1 MLYCSNIRLATFEQN
16 LCIAEESHVSNE
28 TLTMVAPIQ
37 SYNPVIARDS
47 LVIWGTYLST
57 PEEDSIRMRLHIV
70 ETFDNLECSIDQDNN
85 VIHVHAENDDGTYEE
100 IQKINQILDKIEE
113 ENGQDNIWK
122 FRSNDAHQGS
132 LKHSDLDYQGCRWN
146 VCLLWENG
154 EILYELLYY
163 ISLQNLTQ

>member
-1 MLYCSNIRLATFEQN
+1 LATFEQN

-28 TLTMVAPIQ
+28 TLTMAAPIQ

-100 IQKINQILDKIEE
+100 IQKINHILDKIEE
-113 ENGQDNIWK
+113 ENGQENIW
-122 FRSNDAHQGS
+122 
-132 LKHSDLDYQGCRWN
+132 
-146 VCLLWENG
+146 
-154 EILYELLYY
+154 
-163 ISLQNLTQ
+163 